1 MRHPLQML
9 QDRSAGLLP
18 GRGDYAGLR
27 TSWRVDLV
35 AGLTVGVVALP
46 LALGFGV
53 ASGVGPTAGIV
64 TAIVAGIVAAVF
76 GGSSVQVSGPT
87 GAMAV
92 VLAPIVA
99 HDGARSVAAVAVI
112 AGVMV
117 LLMGVAG
124 LGRLVRFVPWP
135 VLEGFTVGI
144 AVTIGLQQVPLLLG
158 LSKPGGTG
166 VLDSAWVAVQGAT
179 AAQAEGSLVIGALV
193 VATMLVWPRLTHRVP
208 GSIVAVVLAT
218 AVTWI
223 FHLDVPLIG
232 ALPHHLPAPGIPF
245 TGSTHVGQLLGPA
258 LAVATLAAIE
268 SLLSARVADTM
279 TGTGTTSDGR
289 ELVGQGLANV
299 AAGLFGGMPATG
311 AIARTAVNVRA
322 GARTRLAAITH
333 SLVIVVVILAAAPV
347 VSHVPLAALGAVL
360 LMTAVRMIDHV
371 RVFVVVRSHV
381 SEAVVLVA
389 TAVVTVAVDLVTAI
403 EIGLLLAGILALRKM
418 ASSSIASAEELAR
431 HDHDT
436 VDEHE
441 LLTEHIAVYRLDG
454 ALFFGA
460 VPAFLESF
468 DVGPDVS
475 VVILRL
481 SGLTMLDATGA
492 DALASVIDALEARGI
507 TVLVKGARDEHGR
520 MLGAVGIV
528 ASLADKGHVFDDLP
542 TAVAHARRHVMR
554 TVGLGDVGAA

>member
-1 MRHPLQML
+1 M
-9 QDRSAGLLP
+9 AGLLP
-18 GRGDYAGLR
+18 RRSDYAGLR

-53 ASGVGPTAGIV
+53 ASGVGATAGII

-99 HDGARSVAAVAVI
+99 HDGTRSVALIAII
-112 AGVMV
+112 AGLMVMA
-117 LLMGVAG
+117 MGVSG

-144 AVTIGLQQVPLLLG
+144 GVTIGLQQVPLLLG
-158 LSKPGGTG
+158 QSKAGGSG
-166 VLDSAWVAVQGAT
+166 VLDSAWVAVRGT
-179 AAQAEGSLVIGALV
+179 TVAEVRDTLLIGAV
-193 VATMLVWPRLTHRVP
+193 VVGIMLVWPRLTHKVP
-208 GSIVAVVLAT
+208 GSIVAVALTTAAT
-218 AVTWI
+218 WL

-232 ALPHHLPAPGIPF
+232 ALPHHLPVPSIPF
-245 TGSTHVGQLLGPA
+245 SSSTHVGQLLGPA

-268 SLLSARVADTM
+268 SLLTARVADTM

-322 GARTRLAAITH
+322 GARTRMAAITH
-333 SLVIVVVILAAAPV
+333 SLVIVVVILAASPV
-347 VSHVPLAALGAVL
+347 VSHIPLAALGAVL

-381 SEAVVLVA
+381 SEAVVLIA
-389 TAVVTVAVDLVTAI
+389 TAVVTVAIDLVTAI
-403 EIGLLLAGILALRKM
+403 EIGLLLAGVLALRTM
-418 ASSSIASAEELAR
+418 AMSSIASAEVLGR
-431 HDHDT
+431 HTDDT

-454 ALFFGA
+454 ALFFGS
-460 VPAFLESF
+460 VPALLESF
-468 DVGPDVS
+468 DRVPDVS
-475 VVILRL
+475 VVILRM
-481 SGLTMLDATGA
+481 SGLTMVDATGA
-492 DALASVIDALEARGI
+492 DALATIIADLHRRGI
-507 TVLVKGARDEHGR
+507 TVLVKGARTEHGH
-520 MLGAVGIV
+520 MLGTVGV
-528 ASLADKGHVFDDLP
+528 LQPLAAKGHVFDDLP
-542 TAVAHARRHVMR
+542 TAVAHARRHVLR
-554 TVGLGDVGAA
+554 TVGLGDLGAA